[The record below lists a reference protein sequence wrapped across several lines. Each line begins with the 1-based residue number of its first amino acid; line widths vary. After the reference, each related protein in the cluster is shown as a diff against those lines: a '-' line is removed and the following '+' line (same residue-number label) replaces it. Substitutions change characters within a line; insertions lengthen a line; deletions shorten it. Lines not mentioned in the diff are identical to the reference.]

1 MPSST
6 PLPTLSDFDITDK
19 RVLCRVD
26 LNVPITKGIISDD
39 TRIQAIIPTLNHLRK
54 GGAKVILASH
64 LGRPKGRRTASLSLR
79 PIAKHLSTL
88 IDAPVVFTEVS
99 TGIGASAAI
108 AALPPGGVLLLENLR
123 FHRNEKNNDEKFVQ
137 ELSELADC
145 FVNDAFG
152 VLHRDHASVVGLPSK
167 MPAAVGLLVEKEL
180 AALHALR
187 EEPKKPFSVILGGA
201 KVSDKISMIETF
213 SSRADHIFIGGAMA
227 YTILKAKGIE
237 VGASRVEDGQIELA
251 QTLIELCEARGATL
265 HLPVDHIVADSFS
278 ETAEALTV
286 AEIGDG
292 QLGLDIGP
300 KTIKEWTKV
309 LKKSKTVLWN
319 GPLGVFEWENF
330 SGGTRSIAQLLA
342 KSKAH
347 TVVGGGDSA
356 AAVKAIGIGDKFNHI
371 STGGGASLEY
381 LSTGLLPGLSAME
394 KQDE

>member
-6 PLPTLSDFDITDK
+6 PFPTLSDFDITDK

-394 KQDE
+394 QQDE